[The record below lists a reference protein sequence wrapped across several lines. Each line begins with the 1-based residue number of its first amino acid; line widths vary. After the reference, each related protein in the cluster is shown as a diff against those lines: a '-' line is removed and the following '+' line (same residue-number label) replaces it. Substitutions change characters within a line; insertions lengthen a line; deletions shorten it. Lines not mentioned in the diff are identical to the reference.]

1 MSDSPAI
8 MDANPDGKL
17 ILVVDDEFDVLS
29 AYTMLFEYRGYRV
42 RTAGN
47 GAEAL
52 EAAARER
59 PDIVVS
65 DYMMPVMDG
74 AQLCLRWR
82 ADPALRAVPFILA
95 SAGIPRKDEVLP
107 YDTFFRKPIRF
118 EVLLEEIARLIAA
131 PGNPENR

>member
-1 MSDSPAI
+1 MSETTAI

-52 EAAARER
+52 EAAARDR
-59 PDIVVS
+59 PDVVVS
-65 DYMMPVMDG
+65 DYMMPIMDG
-74 AQLCLRWR
+74 AQLCHRWR
-82 ADPALRAVPFILA
+82 ADPDLRGIPFILA
-95 SAGIPRKDEVLP
+95 SAGIPRKDQVVP

-118 EVLLEEIARLIAA
+118 EVLLDEIARLIALRL
-131 PGNPENR
+131 P

>member
-1 MSDSPAI
+1 MSETTAI

-52 EAAARER
+52 ESAARDR
-59 PDIVVS
+59 PDVVVS
-65 DYMMPVMDG
+65 DYMMPIMDG
-74 AQLCLRWR
+74 AQLCHRWR
-82 ADPALRAVPFILA
+82 ADPELRAIPFILA
-95 SAGIPRKDEVLP
+95 SAGIPRKDEVVP

-118 EVLLEEIARLIAA
+118 EVLLDEIARLIALPKDRAA
-131 PGNPENR
+131 P